1 MKTLQKRQNE
11 EIQLEL
17 QRKIAQERALQAMK
31 TSEGTASSWQKV
43 TGPVV
48 VRGDYAGRR

>member
-17 QRKIAQERALQAMK
+17 QRKIAQQLRIGYDAVLKNELPPHIEDLLRRLDERLH
-31 TSEGTASSWQKV
+31 
-43 TGPVV
+43 
-48 VRGDYAGRR
+48 